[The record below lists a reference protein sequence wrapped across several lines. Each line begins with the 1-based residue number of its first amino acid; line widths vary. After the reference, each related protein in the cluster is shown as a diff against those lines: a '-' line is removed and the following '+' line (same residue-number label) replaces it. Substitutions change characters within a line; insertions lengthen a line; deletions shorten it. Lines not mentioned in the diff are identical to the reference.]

1 MHSRPHGRE
10 LSVRNNRRYFEL
22 EAKALDPRSEM
33 GPHLADVAC
42 NSNRHSCST
51 DGLTDSIFEFKA
63 IEAISRAASVDVFSE
78 WGAGIPRSLNGWEI
92 PDD

>member
-92 PDD
+92 PVD

>member
-33 GPHLADVAC
+33 GPHFADVAR
-42 NSNRHSCST
+42 NSNRHSCSA
-51 DGLTDSIFEFKA
+51 DGLTDSIFEFKS
-63 IEAISRAASVDVFSE
+63 IEAISRTSSVDVFSK
-78 WGAGIPRSLNGWEI
+78 WRAGIPRPFNCWEI